1 MDYSLIYGI
10 IIAGLM
16 GVISYLLT
24 KKITINKNELAIV
37 QQIFNL
43 SASLIDELNLKNEDK
58 ILQISQIVDSGITF
72 AIVLTDENQKEIVK
86 KYTYEQ
92 CELFGIELT
101 ENRKQIIEQ
110 LTDIGL
116 DLINNKDNNS

>member
-1 MDYSLIYGI
+1 MDLSLLYGI
-10 IIAGLM
+10 IIAALM
-16 GVISYLLT
+16 AVISYLLT
-24 KKITINKNELAIV
+24 KKIVANKNELEIV
-37 QQIFNL
+37 QQIFRL
-43 SASLIDELNLKNEDK
+43 SADIIDELNLESEDK

-72 AIVLTDENQKEIVK
+72 AIVLTDKNQKEMVK

-92 CELFGIELT
+92 CKLFGIELT

-110 LTDIGL
+110 LIDIGL

>member
-1 MDYSLIYGI
+1 MDLSLLYGV
-10 IIAGLM
+10 IIAILM
-16 GVISYLLT
+16 AVVSYLLT
-24 KKITINKNELAIV
+24 KKIAVNKNELAIV

-43 SASLIDELNLKNEDK
+43 STNLVDELNLKNEDK
-58 ILQISQIVDSGITF
+58 ILQISQIIDSGITF
-72 AIVLTDENQKEIVK
+72 AIVLDDENQKEIVK

-110 LTDIGL
+110 LIDIGL
-116 DLINNKDNNS
+116 DLINNKDNKC

>member
-1 MDYSLIYGI
+1 MDLSLLYGI

-16 GVISYLLT
+16 AVVSYLLT

-58 ILQISQIVDSGITF
+58 ILQISQIIDSGITF
-72 AIVLTDENQKEIVK
+72 AVVLTDENQKEMVK

>member
-16 GVISYLLT
+16 AVVSYLLT
-24 KKITINKNELAIV
+24 KKITVSKNELQIV

-43 SASLIDELNLKNEDK
+43 SANLIDELNLKNEDK
-58 ILQISQIVDSGITF
+58 ILQISQIIDSGITF
-72 AIVLTDENQKEIVK
+72 AIVLDDGNQKEMVK
-86 KYTYEQ
+86 RYAIEQ
-92 CELFGIELT
+92 CNLFGIELT
-101 ENRKQIIEQ
+101 ENRKQLIDQ
-110 LTDIGL
+110 LIDIGL